1 MQAANLML
9 EVRSREDDLAAA
21 KQRCDSLEKYVEEV
35 LAQNEQF
42 RLHIYGV
49 KWHQYGCL
57 LKQQYKCS
65 NLVKELCRF
74 DLPVKNESK
83 NGPMVYF
90 PLYFSE
96 FPL

>member
-42 RLHIYGV
+42 RLQVCVCELCNYYGV
-49 KWHQYGCL
+49 SL
-57 LKQQYKCS
+57 
-65 NLVKELCRF
+65 
-74 DLPVKNESK
+74 
-83 NGPMVYF
+83 
-90 PLYFSE
+90 
-96 FPL
+96 

>member
-42 RLHIYGV
+42 RLQV
-49 KWHQYGCL
+49 C
-57 LKQQYKCS
+57 
-65 NLVKELCRF
+65 
-74 DLPVKNESK
+74 
-83 NGPMVYF
+83 VYYSSISVCHG
-90 PLYFSE
+90 LS
-96 FPL
+96 L